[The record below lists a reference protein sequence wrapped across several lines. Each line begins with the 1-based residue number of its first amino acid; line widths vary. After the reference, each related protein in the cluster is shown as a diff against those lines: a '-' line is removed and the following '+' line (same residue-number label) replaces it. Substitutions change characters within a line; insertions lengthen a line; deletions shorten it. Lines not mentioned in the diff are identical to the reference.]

1 MEINVVLSESL
12 KLENIL
18 VNPLSNDRWGMIK
31 EIVALL
37 VKSNTIT
44 QDLESSTV
52 AALTEREKKM
62 STGIGKGVAIPHC
75 TIDNLDDI
83 KIALAVNEKGINF
96 QAIDDE
102 PVKVIIMLLVPK
114 SKLSQHIKTLANI
127 AKFMNNDD
135 LKNALI
141 AMKSPADILKLF
153 QDNC

>member
-1 MEINVVLSESL
+1 MVLSESL

-18 VNPLSNDRWGMIK
+18 INPLSNDRWGMIK

-37 VKSNTIT
+37 VKTNTISAD
-44 QDLESSTV
+44 QESSTV

-75 TIDNLDDI
+75 TIENLDDI
-83 KIALAVNEKGINF
+83 RIALAVNEKGINF

-135 LKNALI
+135 LKNTLI
-141 AMKSPADILKLF
+141 SMKNPEDILKLF
-153 QDNC
+153 QDNCK